1 MAASMCG
8 TLSHRRGH
16 KSVRLNSGVRPV
28 HKPLSVLLAF
38 TLAACG
44 CGGPREPVHVRN
56 ACNTFVSE
64 GAPRQTPELRQ
75 GSSGFELVLSYTP
88 APNGETQAIHTAS
101 LDGPLDLVVHP
112 GMERLHVLGDDDGH
126 LVIAVASPQEAERVK
141 RLLCF

>member
-1 MAASMCG
+1 
-8 TLSHRRGH
+8 
-16 KSVRLNSGVRPV
+16 
-28 HKPLSVLLAF
+28 
-38 TLAACG
+38 
-44 CGGPREPVHVRN
+44 
-56 ACNTFVSE
+56 
-64 GAPRQTPELRQ
+64 
-75 GSSGFELVLSYTP
+75 LVLSYTP